1 MDDILI
7 AFLSLILG
15 SIITYWGYTMINKKR
30 SRQITNSQSV
40 ILLEKIKRVC
50 KLITVEGDFAE
61 IYHYEN
67 TKERLLKMISSK
79 KKALVIINAKAY
91 IGFDLSKIV
100 MEADTIKKK
109 IILDSFPQPEVL
121 SIETDVQYYDKKEG
135 LFNKFEAIDLTE
147 LQKEAKAHIK
157 VKIPESGL
165 YLSARKDALQTI
177 LLIENIVNTIGWEL
191 DYTALEISNREKQ
204 FLE

>member
-1 MDDILI
+1 MDDVLI
-7 AFLSLILG
+7 ALLSLTLG
-15 SIITYWGYTMINKKR
+15 TIATYWGYTFINKKR
-30 SRQITNSQSV
+30 SEQITNSQSV

-79 KKALVIINAKAY
+79 KKALVIINAKAH
-91 IGFDLSKIV
+91 IGFDLSKILIQ
-100 MEADTIKKK
+100 ADTKKKK
-109 IILDSFPQPEVL
+109 IILGSFPQPEVL
-121 SIETDVQYYDKKEG
+121 SIETDVRYYDKKEG
-135 LFNKFEAIDLTE
+135 LFNKFEAEDLTE
-147 LQKEAKAHIK
+147 LHKEAKSRIM

-165 YLSARKDALQTI
+165 YLSARKDALETI
-177 LLIENIVNTIGWEL
+177 SLIENIVQTIGWEL
-191 DYTALEISNREKQ
+191 DFTALEISNREKQ